1 MNKTIIILAIAAA
14 FVAGTLVTFLIS
26 DQTAEAANMSRKFTA
41 QTTAMSDVDPVP
53 GHSAHQL
60 VVAIPP
66 RDDGMIWKGTVTW
79 TSSVPVDVVVLHEY
93 DPSMEID
100 ERGSPLIAPS
110 PFTDGEIA
118 ITLVHPDSGSI
129 VPSGSISFVGSALA
143 FHTIDGTPFTIT
155 YTVDAVAYKIRN

>member
-1 MNKTIIILAIAAA
+1 MTKTTIILAMTLA
-14 FVAGTLVTFLIS
+14 FVAGTLVTFLMS
-26 DQTAEAANMSRKFTA
+26 DQNAEATDISRKFTA

-66 RDDGMIWKGTVTW
+66 RDDGMIWKGVVTW

-93 DPSMEID
+93 NPSTKID
-100 ERGSPLIAPS
+100 ERGTPLIAPS
-110 PFTDGEIA
+110 PFTEGEIA

-129 VPSGSISFVGSALA
+129 VPSGSMSFVGSALA

-155 YTVDAVAYKIRN
+155 YTVDAFAYKINN

>member
-1 MNKTIIILAIAAA
+1 MTKTIVLLVIA
-14 FVAGTLVTFLIS
+14 VASVTGTLVTFFIS

-60 VVAIPP
+60 VVVIPP
-66 RDDGMIWKGTVTW
+66 RDDGMIWKGIVTW

-93 DPSMEID
+93 NPSMEID
-100 ERGSPLIAPS
+100 ERGPPLIAPS

-129 VPSGSISFVGSALA
+129 VPSGSLSFAGSALA
-143 FHTIDGTPFTIT
+143 FHTIDGTPFTVT
-155 YTVDAVAYKIRN
+155 YTVDALATKRNQ